1 MNKIIQDSDK
11 NLNDFKEIHIEELS
25 NYLISKTGIF
35 YNKNTN
41 KYIKPYYHKNTKN
54 YNINLNNSQY
64 QIKHLFYILYINN
77 EYNLDELRNVKSK
90 YIINIKK
97 FNNELPYINFEVEDL
112 ELITKSEKNKNQE
125 RNNKIIN
132 QYNSNKEFIRS
143 FDNIED
149 IKKELNIKYNKYITL
164 ACGKA
169 KDKPYRNY
177 YFRYDDKDEIKNPE
191 LTLNEL
197 NLTNKDDQDEIIG
210 GNLDQEVWKQLNHSE
225 YSNYYNNYEISNH
238 GRFRNYNNKKILKL
252 HKSGNYL
259 YANINIYNPTNNTKE
274 VKKIRINILVAE
286 YFIDKPNNINNLVV
300 DHIDGNKSN
309 NYYKNL
315 QYLTISENIKKG

>member
-1 MNKIIQDSDK
+1 MNKIIRDCDK
-11 NLNDFKEIHIEELS
+11 DLTQFKEILIEQLS

-77 EYNLDELRNVKSK
+77 EYDIDELRNVKSK
-90 YIINIKK
+90 YTINIKK
-97 FNNELPYINFEVEDL
+97 FNNNLPYINFEVDDL
-112 ELITKSEKNKNQE
+112 ELITKSEKNKNQD
-125 RNNKIIN
+125 RNNRIIN
-132 QYNSNKEFIRS
+132 QYNCNKEFIKS

-149 IKKELNIKYNKYITL
+149 IRKELDIKYNKYITL
-164 ACGKA
+164 ACGKL
-169 KDKPYRNY
+169 KDKAYRNY
-177 YFRYDDKDEIKNPE
+177 YFRYDDNDEIKNPE
-191 LTLNEL
+191 LKLNEI
-197 NLTNKDDQDEIIG
+197 NIIG
-210 GNLDQEVWKQLNHSE
+210 NNEENNIANDLEPEIWKQLQHLE
-225 YSNYYNNYEISNH
+225 YNSYYNNYEISNH

-259 YANINIYNPTNNTKE
+259 YTNINIYNPLDNKKE
-274 VKKIRINILVAE
+274 VKKIRVNILVAE
-286 YFIDKPNNINNLVV
+286 YFIDKPNNINDLVV
-300 DHIDGNKSN
+300 DHIDGNKLN

-315 QYLTISENIKKG
+315 QYLTHSENIIKG